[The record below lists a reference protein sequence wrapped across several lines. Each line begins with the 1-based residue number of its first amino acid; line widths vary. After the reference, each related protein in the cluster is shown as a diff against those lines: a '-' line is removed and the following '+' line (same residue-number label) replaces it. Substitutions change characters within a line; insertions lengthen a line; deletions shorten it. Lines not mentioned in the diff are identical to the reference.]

1 MNETNNREAAPKP
14 TNGNETVPNADNA
27 AENKS
32 NEKEAENAA
41 ELTLEERERRL
52 AEREKAL
59 EISERK
65 LKAKELIKDK
75 TLPEELLDFVDC
87 TNDDAMIQSIDRL
100 AEIICKIPSVN
111 SDARNVMRI
120 DTGLNHNMFNNT
132 KKNDDFVK
140 GLNVNTYHR

>member
-14 TNGNETVPNADNA
+14 TNGNETVPHDDNA
-27 AENKS
+27 AENKP
-32 NEKEAENAA
+32 NEKEAENTA

-87 TNDDAMIQSIDRL
+87 TNDDTMIQSIDKL
-100 AEIICKIPSVN
+100 AEIIEKAAYDHRTTIVN
-111 SDARNVMRI
+111 SGMTHGTATGMNNKDDFIN
-120 DTGLNHNMFNNT
+120 GLN
-132 KKNDDFVK
+132 
-140 GLNVNTYHR
+140 GCSYRR